1 MSRFKKS
8 SPLAALGL
16 AILASGARA
25 DIQTGYLYVS
35 DYGLQ
40 ALDRFAYDYNTV
52 TNTISNWRPYGANGS
67 STNAQ
72 FISADVKEGL
82 QGTASDIIV
91 VATGGNSLAR
101 YGLDGH
107 LIGTINITLNGS
119 AHTLSSVG
127 NVQITSDGKY
137 MYAPESGTG
146 YIDKI
151 DLSNGNIIARAQFA
165 GAHDVLILPN
175 GNIIAA
181 AYTGS
186 NGGSSGLWEFDSN
199 LSSGSKTQLAVDA
212 TNHLSRP
219 TGLSLSKDGTTL
231 YVQDNVK
238 NGSGSIN
245 QYTINPTTGALT
257 YVKTVGPNS
266 DLVFD
271 FGSDIG
277 PDGNLYMAVLGSGKS
292 QGNFGA
298 PSGFV
303 NGVYSMNTTTDAIAL
318 EISGYKNSTGTPTD
332 GFYSPK
338 YLQFGFNFIS
348 APDAGYTGTPEPGSV
363 AMSAAMLCTAAGVFV
378 RRRRA
383 RK

>member
-1 MSRFKKS
+1 MSRFKKTV
-8 SPLAALGL
+8 PLAGLGL
-16 AILASGARA
+16 TILASSAKA

-40 ALDRFAYDYNTV
+40 ALDRFAYDYDT
-52 TNTISNWRPYGANGS
+52 TSHIISHWRPYGLNGS
-67 STNAQ
+67 TTNAQ
-72 FISADVKEGL
+72 FINANVKEGL

-107 LIGTINITLNGS
+107 LIGTINITLNGAS
-119 AHTLSSVG
+119 HTLSSVG
-127 NVQITSDGKY
+127 NVQITPDGKY
-137 MYAPESGTG
+137 MYAPESGSG

-151 DLSNGNIIARAQFA
+151 DLKNGKIIARAQFA

-181 AYTGS
+181 AYTGA
-186 NGGSSGLWEFDSN
+186 NAGSSGLWEFDSD
-199 LSSGSKTQLAVDA
+199 LTSGSKTQLVADGS
-212 TNHLSRP
+212 NHLSRP
-219 TGLSLSKDGTTL
+219 TGMSLSKDGTTL
-231 YVQDNVK
+231 YVQDNIK

-245 QYTINPTTGALT
+245 QYTVNPISGALT

-277 PDGNLYMAVLGSGKS
+277 PDGNLYMAVLGSGKT
-292 QGNFGA
+292 QGNFGS
-298 PSGFV
+298 PTGFI

-318 EISGYKNSTGTPTD
+318 EVAGYNNTSGLPTD

-348 APDAGYTGTPEPGSV
+348 APDAGYTPEPGSM
-363 AMSAAMLCTAAGVFV
+363 AMSAAMLCTAAGVFA